1 MAVKVERIEQPGG
14 GVSFQ
19 VTVPRYAADA
29 FEESLKSLA
38 ALVDCRPP
46 LTDSASLWAKPA
58 GRELPGKLLKRLRT
72 EAGMTQRQAA
82 EAFGTTQSRISD
94 FEMGVR
100 TIPLEVAERMAR
112 RFGVRA
118 SDFSTSGF

>member
-14 GVSFQ
+14 VVSFQ
-19 VTVPRYAADA
+19 VTVPRYAAQA
-29 FEESLKSLA
+29 FEETLRSLA
-38 ALVDCRPP
+38 ALADCRPP
-46 LTDSASLWAKPA
+46 LTDSTSLWAKPSV
-58 GRELPGKLLKRLRT
+58 RELPGKLLKRLRT
-72 EAGMTQRQAA
+72 EAGMTQKQAA

-100 TIPLEVAERMAR
+100 TIPPEVAERMAR